1 MNGNVSN
8 GQRAHRTAWQEIARA
23 MMIAMGSIIAAA
35 SALAQENPDQ
45 DRLAMVKMAMAAN
58 AQQLHQYQWVE
69 TTQITLN
76 GEAKPPRQNA
86 CQYAPDGTVLKSEIG
101 PPPEP
106 PSGGPLMQRIIEKKK
121 AEMQEYMAGVKAVL
135 AQYLPPDPQRMELA
149 KQAGNFSLNPGP
161 DAINLIFK
169 NYAQPGD
176 QMTLTFNTAAKKV
189 ASVNVN
195 TYMGDA
201 NDAVTLQVQM
211 ASLPDGT
218 NYAQQTIL
226 NATAKNL
233 LVVTT
238 NSNYQK
244 AGGP

>member
-1 MNGNVSN
+1 MNGKVSKE
-8 GQRAHRTAWQEIARA
+8 QRPHRTARVGTARA
-23 MMIAMGSIIAAA
+23 MMVVMGSFIAAA
-35 SALAQENPDQ
+35 SALAQQSPDQ
-45 DRLAMVKMAMAAN
+45 DRLAMLKIAMAAN

-69 TTQITLN
+69 TTQMTLN

-101 PPPEP
+101 PPPPP
-106 PSGGPLMQRIIEKKK
+106 PSGGPLMQRIIERKQ
-121 AEMQEYMAGVKAVL
+121 AEMQEYMAGVKSVL

-161 DAINLIFK
+161 DAVNLIFR

-176 QMTLTFNTAAKKV
+176 QMTVTFNTAARKV

-195 TYMGDA
+195 TYMGDSQ
-201 NDAVTLQVQM
+201 DAVTLQVQM

-233 LVVTT
+233 VVVTT

-244 AGGP
+244 VGGP

>member
-1 MNGNVSN
+1 MNAAIAN
-8 GQRAHRTAWQEIARA
+8 GQRRRRAARAGAARA
-23 MMIAMGSIIAAA
+23 MMVVVGAFIAAA
-35 SALAQENPDQ
+35 QALAQESPEQ
-45 DRLAMVKMAMAAN
+45 DRLALVKMAMAAN

-69 TTQITLN
+69 TTQVTVN
-76 GEAKPPRQNA
+76 GEAKPSRQNA

-101 PPPEP
+101 PPPEA
-106 PSGGPLMQRIIEKKK
+106 PSGGPLMQRIIERKK
-121 AEMQEYMAGVKAVL
+121 AEMQEYMAGVKSVL

-149 KQAGNFSLNPGP
+149 KQAGNLSVNPVAG
-161 DAINLIFK
+161 AINLVFR

-176 QMTLTFNTAAKKV
+176 QMTVTFNTVAKKV
-189 ASVNVN
+189 ASVSVN
-195 TYMGDA
+195 TYMGDSQ
-201 NDAVTLQVQM
+201 DAVTLQVQM

-233 LVVTT
+233 VVVTT

-244 AGGP
+244 VGGP

>member
-1 MNGNVSN
+1 
-8 GQRAHRTAWQEIARA
+8 
-23 MMIAMGSIIAAA
+23 MMIAVGSFIAAGP
-35 SALAQENPDQ
+35 ALAQQSADQ
-45 DRLAMVKMAMAAN
+45 DRLALVKIAMAAN

-69 TTQITLN
+69 STQVTLN

-106 PSGGPLMQRIIEKKK
+106 PGGGPLMQRIIERKK
-121 AEMQEYMAGVKAVL
+121 AELQEYMAGVKAVL

-149 KQAGNFSLNPGP
+149 KQAGNFSLNPVQ
-161 DAINLIFK
+161 DTLNLVFK

-176 QMTLTFNTAAKKV
+176 QMTLTFNTTAKKV
-189 ASVNVN
+189 AAVNVN

-201 NDAVTLQVQM
+201 SDAVTLQVQM

-218 NYAQQTIL
+218 NYPQQTIL

-244 AGGP
+244 VGGP

>member
-1 MNGNVSN
+1 MATLITMGLLVVAMPALTQGSPE
-8 GQRAHRTAWQEIARA
+8 QE
-23 MMIAMGSIIAAA
+23 
-35 SALAQENPDQ
+35 
-45 DRLAMVKMAMAAN
+45 RLAVVKLAMAAN

-69 TTQITLN
+69 TVAVTLN
-76 GEAKPPRQNA
+76 GEAKPSRQSA
-86 CQYAPDGTVLKSEIG
+86 CQYAADGTVLKSAIG

-106 PSGGPLMQRIIEKKK
+106 PSGGPLMRRMIEKKE
-121 AEMQEYMAGVKAVL
+121 AEMQQYMAGVKAVL

-149 KQAGNFSLNPGP
+149 RQAGNISLNPLP
-161 DAINLIFK
+161 NAVNLVFR

-176 QMTLTFNTAAKKV
+176 QMTLSFDTTAKRV

-201 NDAVTLQVQM
+201 QDAVTLQVQM

-218 NYAQQTIL
+218 NYPQQTIL
-226 NATAKNL
+226 NAAAKNL

-244 AGGP
+244 AGGL

>member
-1 MNGNVSN
+1 MNGSF
-8 GQRAHRTAWQEIARA
+8 GKGRRAHRPVWESVARTMMVVVGSFIAT
-23 MMIAMGSIIAAA
+23 A
-35 SALAQENPDQ
+35 SALAQGNPDQ
-45 DRLAMVKMAMAAN
+45 DRLAMVKMAMATN
-58 AQQLHQYQWVE
+58 AQQLRQYQWVE
-69 TTQITLN
+69 TTQITIN

-101 PPPEP
+101 PPPPP
-106 PSGGPLMQRIIEKKK
+106 PSGGPLMQRIIERKQ
-121 AEMQEYMAGVKAVL
+121 AEMQEYMVGVKSVL

-161 DAINLIFK
+161 DAVNLIFK

-176 QMTLTFNTAAKKV
+176 QMTLTFNTAARKV

-195 TYMGDA
+195 TYMGDSQ
-201 NDAVTLQVQM
+201 DAVTLQVQM

-244 AGGP
+244 VGGP